1 MCGKK
6 FLIAVVLGL
15 ALALSPYYC
24 YAGEATDTG
33 KLYLTQVEYERLTS
47 NLEEL
52 SRLNR
57 TSKTALTTSNR
68 ELEEANKQLMKL
80 QVELKTLDSQCQTL
94 KLQTIEQENLLRTA
108 NESLERYM
116 QEERRTRLRIKRQ
129 RNLAYFALGCMAI
142 AYIRK

>member
-6 FLIAVVLGL
+6 FLTAVILGL
-15 ALALSPYYC
+15 ALVLSPCYC
-24 YAGEATDTG
+24 YAMEATGTA

-68 ELEEANKQLMKL
+68 ELEEANKRLMKL
-80 QVELKTLDSQCQTL
+80 QGELKTLDSQCQTL
-94 KLQTIEQENLLRTA
+94 KLQTIEQESLLRTA
-108 NESLERYM
+108 NESLEKYM
-116 QEERRTRLRIKRQ
+116 SEERKTRLRIKRQ